1 MYYLVS
7 DHPFVY
13 YDDNVYVTDNAHVKS
28 GLSWETLKWA
38 FTTSEAGNWHP
49 LTWLSH
55 ALDYQL
61 FDADPAGH
69 HNINL
74 LLHVLNVLL
83 LFGVLRQATGFT
95 GRSWV
100 VAALFA
106 LHPINVESVVWIAER
121 KNLLSMLFF
130 LLALGAYRWYVRDAR
145 TIRYLV
151 VGALFVLGLMA
162 KPQVITFPF
171 VLLLWDYWPLR
182 RMAVAGELKAP
193 DTPAGSTVPQQSFS
207 WLVGE
212 KLHPPTLQLDK
223 EQHVVGNQPFER
235 KHFHREEIRSYQNI
249 HMGADEIFPAG
260 RVFSF
265 GGRRDSVSAQDIT
278 HRLVR

>member
-1 MYYLVS
+1 MATQFRTGAGFLQSIEKQTWALGLLLVVATVALYYLVS
-7 DHPFVY
+7 DDPFVY
-13 YDDNVYVTDNAHVKS
+13 YDDNVFVTDNAHVKS

-95 GRSWV
+95 GRSWM

-106 LHPINVESVVWIAER
+106 LHPINVESVAWISER
-121 KNLLSMLFF
+121 KTVRSILFF
-130 LLALGAYRWYVRDAR
+130 LQAVGVSRWSVREPR
-145 TIRYLV
+145 TSRY
-151 VGALFVLGLMA
+151 
-162 KPQVITFPF
+162 
-171 VLLLWDYWPLR
+171 
-182 RMAVAGELKAP
+182 
-193 DTPAGSTVPQQSFS
+193 
-207 WLVGE
+207 
-212 KLHPPTLQLDK
+212 
-223 EQHVVGNQPFER
+223 
-235 KHFHREEIRSYQNI
+235 
-249 HMGADEIFPAG
+249 
-260 RVFSF
+260 
-265 GGRRDSVSAQDIT
+265 
-278 HRLVR
+278 